1 MKTNLQAFFSTRHLI
16 TTLALTLS
24 ISSLQAQTY
33 AEKLGWPKDKKVVIF
48 HVDDAGMS
56 LESNKGTFQ
65 SLAGGVA
72 TSCSVM
78 MPCPWA
84 GTFMREA
91 KESAPIDAGLHLV
104 LTSEWKGYR
113 WEPLA
118 GKSLVPGLHDPEGSF
133 WHTVAQVVENATPE
147 EVYIELKAQIE
158 RALSMGIRPTHLDS
172 HMGTVFAHPEFLK
185 KYIQLGAEYKIPVMF
200 PGGNNVLLEES
211 QLAPIVKK
219 LKADGKYTEG
229 MALPKP
235 ALLKQTTEIGQQIW
249 ALGLPVLDDLHSNSG
264 DWKPEKAD
272 YTPAEHAQYKVEQ
285 FKRILDKMQPG
296 LAMII
301 VHSTTHNENF
311 DTISGSGRSR
321 QADLDA
327 MVSPD
332 LKAFIEKN
340 DIILTTWREVME
352 RRQKIDN

>member
-1 MKTNLQAFFSTRHLI
+1 MKTGIQPPLSLRALLSVLA
-16 TTLALTLS
+16 LALTA
-24 ISSLQAQTY
+24 SSLQAQTY

-65 SLAGGVA
+65 SLAGGIA

-84 GTFMREA
+84 GTFMRES
-91 KESAPIDAGLHLV
+91 KDKGPIDAGLHLV

-118 GKSLVPGLHDPEGSF
+118 GKSQVPGLHDPEGSF
-133 WHTVAQVVENATPE
+133 WHTVEQVVAHASPE
-147 EVYIELKAQIE
+147 EVYIELKAQID

-185 KYIQLGAEYKIPVMF
+185 KYIQLGAEYEIPVMF

-211 QLAPIVKK
+211 QLAPVVKK
-219 LKADGKYTEG
+219 LKAEGKYTEG

-235 ALLKQTTEIGQQIW
+235 ALLSQTTAIGEQIW
-249 ALGLPVLDDLHSNSG
+249 ALGLPVLDDLHSISG
-264 DWKPEKAD
+264 DWKPEKSN
-272 YTPAEHAQYKVEQ
+272 YTPEEHAQYKVEQ

-327 MVSPD
+327 MVSAD
-332 LKAFIEKN
+332 LKAFIEEKG
-340 DIILTTWREVME
+340 IILTTWREVME
-352 RRQKIDN
+352 RRQKLTQ

>member
-1 MKTNLQAFFSTRHLI
+1 MKKKCQALFSTRQL
-16 TTLALTLS
+16 LVAFVFVLVASS
-24 ISSLQAQTY
+24 IQAQTY
-33 AEKLGWPKDKKVVIF
+33 SEKLGWPKDKKVVIF

-56 LESNKGTFQ
+56 LESNKGTHQ
-65 SLAGGVA
+65 SLAGGIA

-84 GTFMREA
+84 GTFMRET
-91 KESAPIDAGLHLV
+91 KTSEPIDAGLHLV

-118 GKSLVPGLHDPEGSF
+118 GKSMVPGLHDPEGSF
-133 WHTVAQVVENATPE
+133 WHTVEQVVANATPE

-158 RALSMGIRPTHLDS
+158 RSLSMGIRPTHMDS

-211 QLAPIVKK
+211 QLAPVIRK
-219 LKADGKYTEG
+219 LKAEGKYTEG
-229 MALPKP
+229 MTLPKP
-235 ALLKQTTEIGQQIW
+235 ALLEQTTAIGQQIW
-249 ALGLPVLDDLHSNSG
+249 TLGLPVLDDLHSASG
-264 DWKPEKAD
+264 DWKPEKPE
-272 YTPAEHAQYKVEQ
+272 YTREEHAEYKVEQ
-285 FKRILDKMQPG
+285 FKRILDKMKPG

-311 DTISGSGRSR
+311 DTISGSGKSR

-327 MVSPD
+327 MLSPD

-340 DIILTTWREVME
+340 GIILTTWREVME
-352 RRQKIDN
+352 RRQKVKD

>member
-1 MKTNLQAFFSTRHLI
+1 MKQPHRSLFSIRNVLTV
-16 TTLALTLS
+16 LTLVLGT
-24 ISSLQAQTY
+24 SSVQAQTY

-56 LESNKGTFQ
+56 LESNNGTFQ
-65 SLAGGVA
+65 SLDGGIA

-84 GTFMREA
+84 GTFMRESKA
-91 KESAPIDAGLHLV
+91 LDPIDAGLHLV

-118 GKSLVPGLHDPEGSF
+118 GKSQVPGLHDPEGSF
-133 WHTVAQVVENATPE
+133 WHTVEQVVAHASPE

-158 RALSMGIRPTHLDS
+158 RALSMGIQPTHLDS
-172 HMGTVFAHPEFLK
+172 HMGTVFAHPKFLE
-185 KYIQLGAEYKIPVMF
+185 KYIQLGVEYKIPVMF

-211 QLAPIVKK
+211 QQAPMVKK
-219 LKADGKYTEG
+219 LKAEGKYTEG
-229 MALPKP
+229 MELPKP
-235 ALLKQTTEIGQQIW
+235 ELLKQTTEIGQKIW

-264 DWKPEKAD
+264 DWKPEKENF
-272 YTPAEHAQYKVEQ
+272 TPEEHAQYKVEQ

-311 DTISGSGRSR
+311 DHISGSGKSR

-327 MVSPD
+327 MRSPE
-332 LKAFIEKN
+332 LKSFIEEN
-340 DIILTTWREVME
+340 GIVLTTWREVME
-352 RRQKIDN
+352 RRQKIGD

>member
-1 MKTNLQAFFSTRHLI
+1 MKNYQQTLFSIRGL
-16 TTLALTLS
+16 LAALLFLFGAS
-24 ISSLQAQTY
+24 ILQAQTY
-33 AEKLGWPKDKKVVIF
+33 SEKLGWPKDKKVVIF

-56 LESNKGTFQ
+56 LESNKGTHQ
-65 SLAGGVA
+65 SLAGGIA

-84 GTFMREA
+84 GTFMREIKA
-91 KESAPIDAGLHLV
+91 SQPIDAGLHLV

-133 WHTVAQVVENATPE
+133 WHSVEQVVAHASPE
-147 EVYIELKAQIE
+147 EVYIELRAQIE
-158 RALSMGIRPTHLDS
+158 RSLSMGIRPTHMDS
-172 HMGTVFAHPEFLK
+172 HMGTVFAHPGYLE

-200 PGGNNVLLEES
+200 PGGNNILLEES
-211 QLAPIVKK
+211 MQLPIIKK
-219 LKADGKYTEG
+219 LKEDGKYTEG
-229 MALPKP
+229 MTLPKP
-235 ALLKQTTEIGQQIW
+235 ELLQQAAAMGEQIW
-249 ALGLPVLDDLHSNSG
+249 ALGLPVLDDLHSTSG
-264 DWKPEKAD
+264 DWKPEKEM
-272 YTPAEHAQYKVEQ
+272 YTAEEHALYKVEQ
-285 FKRILDKMQPG
+285 FKRILEKMQPG

-327 MVSPD
+327 MLSAD
-332 LKAFIEKN
+332 LKAYIEKN
-340 DIILTTWREVME
+340 GIVLTTWREVME
-352 RRQKIDN
+352 RRERVGK

>member
-1 MKTNLQAFFSTRHLI
+1 MKRNCRIHFSLKILI
-16 TTLALTLS
+16 TVLFLVITT
-24 ISSLQAQTY
+24 SSGRAQTY

-56 LESNKGTFQ
+56 LESNQGTFK
-65 SLAGGVA
+65 SLSGGIA

-91 KESAPIDAGLHLV
+91 KASDPIDAGLHLV

-133 WHTVAQVVENATPE
+133 WHTVEQVVVNATPD

-158 RALSMGIRPTHLDS
+158 RALSMGIRPTHMDS
-172 HMGTVFAHPEFLK
+172 HMGTVFAHPKFLE
-185 KYIQLGAEYKIPVMF
+185 KYIQLGVEYNIPVMF
-200 PGGNNVLLEES
+200 PGGNNILLEES
-211 QLAPIVKK
+211 QQAPIIRK
-219 LKADGKYTEG
+219 LKAEGKYQEG
-229 MALPKP
+229 MPLPKMGILEQAP
-235 ALLKQTTEIGQQIW
+235 AIGQKIW

-264 DWKPEKAD
+264 DWKPEKANF
-272 YTPAEHAQYKVEQ
+272 TPAEHAQYKVDQ

-301 VHSTTHNENF
+301 IHSTTHTENF
-311 DTISGSGRSR
+311 DRISGSGKSR

-327 MVSPD
+327 MLSQD
-332 LKAFIEKN
+332 LKTYIEQKG
-340 DIILTTWREVME
+340 IILTTWREVME
-352 RRQKIDN
+352 RRQKAGN

>member
-1 MKTNLQAFFSTRHLI
+1 MKSISPAFFSPRNLLI
-16 TTLALTLS
+16 TLALTFS
-24 ISSLQAQTY
+24 VSSLQAQTY

-56 LESNKGTFQ
+56 LESNNGTFQ
-65 SLAGGVA
+65 SLAAGVA

-84 GTFMREA
+84 GTFLRES
-91 KESAPIDAGLHLV
+91 KEFESIDAGLHLV

-118 GKSLVPGLHDPEGSF
+118 GKGLVPGLHDPEGSF
-133 WHTVAQVVENATPE
+133 WHTVEQVVANASPE

-158 RALSMGIRPTHLDS
+158 RALAMGIRPTHLDS

-185 KYIQLGAEYKIPVMF
+185 KYIQLGAEHMIPVMF

-211 QLAPIVKK
+211 LLSPVVKK
-219 LKADGKYTEG
+219 LKSEGKYREG
-229 MALPKP
+229 MELPKP
-235 ALLKQTTEIGQQIW
+235 ALLQQTTEIGRQIW
-249 ALGLPVLDDLHSNSG
+249 GLGLPVLDDLHSTSG
-264 DWKPEKAD
+264 DWR
-272 YTPAEHAQYKVEQ
+272 PAKNEYSPQEHAEYKVGQ
-285 FKRILDKMQPG
+285 FKRILEKMQPG

-332 LKAFIEKN
+332 LKAFIEQQG
-340 DIILTTWREVME
+340 IILTTWREVME
-352 RRQKIDN
+352 RRKKLDE

>member
-1 MKTNLQAFFSTRHLI
+1 MKKTLLRIFSTQTFVIPLLLI
-16 TTLALTLS
+16 FANSPVL
-24 ISSLQAQTY
+24 AQTY

-56 LESNKGTFQ
+56 RESNEGTFQ
-65 SLAGGVA
+65 SLEGGIA

-84 GTFMREA
+84 GTFMRET
-91 KESAPIDAGLHLV
+91 KGKAPIDAGLHLV

-133 WHTVAQVVENATPE
+133 WHTVEEVVAHASPE
-147 EVYIELKAQIE
+147 EVYIELKAQID
-158 RALSMGIRPTHLDS
+158 RSLSMGIRPTHLDS
-172 HMGTVFAHPEFLK
+172 HMGTVFAHPKFLE
-185 KYIQLGAEYKIPVMF
+185 KYIQLGVEYGIPVMF
-200 PGGNNVLLEES
+200 PGGNNVLLEEC
-211 QLAPIVKK
+211 QQAPVIQK
-219 LKADGKYTEG
+219 LKSEGKYVEG
-229 MALPKP
+229 MELPKIEILEQAP
-235 ALLKQTTEIGQQIW
+235 ALGEKIW
-249 ALGLPVLDDLHSNSG
+249 AMGLPVLDDLHTMSG
-264 DWKPEKAD
+264 DWKPATAGYSPKEHAD
-272 YTPAEHAQYKVEQ
+272 YKVAE
-285 FKRILDKMQPG
+285 FKRILAKMQPG

-327 MVSPD
+327 MRSTD
-332 LKAFIEKN
+332 LKSYIEQN
-340 DIILTTWREVME
+340 GIILTTWREVME
-352 RRQKIDN
+352 RRKNVNE